1 MAGLDKIISQI
12 RKEAE
17 DSASAAI
24 AAARKEAEGIR
35 AQAVLEAQA
44 ECQEIQKR
52 SRQKVQD
59 TLARGR
65 SSADLKRRQ
74 GLLACKQRLIH
85 EVLSEAL
92 KRLEALDGEEYFQT
106 MEKLALKSA
115 LPGEGTVYFSQ
126 RDLKRLPA
134 GFEKKLNE
142 ALKDKKAVL
151 HISGTPREIDGG
163 FILSYGGIEENCSF
177 ESLFHASRE
186 ALQDTVQKI
195 LFS

>member
-1 MAGLDKIISQI
+1 M
-12 RKEAE
+12 
-17 DSASAAI
+17 
-24 AAARKEAEGIR
+24 
-35 AQAVLEAQA
+35 
-44 ECQEIQKR
+44 
-52 SRQKVQD
+52 QD

>member
-1 MAGLDKIISQI
+1 
-12 RKEAE
+12 
-17 DSASAAI
+17 
-24 AAARKEAEGIR
+24 
-35 AQAVLEAQA
+35 
-44 ECQEIQKR
+44 
-52 SRQKVQD
+52 
-59 TLARGR
+59 
-65 SSADLKRRQ
+65 
-74 GLLACKQRLIH
+74 
-85 EVLSEAL
+85 
-92 KRLEALDGEEYFQT
+92 